1 MSDEIKLF
9 NRWDTSLIHVD
20 DQGLQKYINLRPLF
34 IPKTGG
40 KNVKVVFH
48 KSKNHI
54 VERLI
59 NKLMVPGHKGKKHKL
74 TSGHC
79 GGKATHKYG
88 LIEKTFTLIE
98 TRTKKNPVEVFVKAV
113 ENAAPREEITT
124 IEYGGARYPKAV
136 ECAPQRRVDI
146 ALRQFVQGAY
156 GKSFNAKKKI
166 HETLAE
172 EIIKAY
178 NMDQTSTAIS
188 KKLELER
195 QADASR

>member
-1 MSDEIKLF
+1 MSEIKLF
-9 NRWDTSLIHVD
+9 NRWETSQIRVD
-20 DQGLQKYINLRPLF
+20 DQGLQNYINLRPLF
-34 IPKTGG
+34 VPKTGG

-88 LIEKTFTLIE
+88 LIEKTFSLIE
-98 TRTKKNPVEVFVKAV
+98 GKTKKNPVEVFVKAV

-124 IEYGGARYPKAV
+124 IEYGGARYPKSV

-156 GKSFNAKKKI
+156 GKSFNTKKKI

-178 NMDQTSTAIS
+178 NMDQTSVAIS